1 MLKVEFHCHTLYSE
15 DSLTRPKELVEACQ
29 KKRID
34 RVIVTDHNAIQ
45 GALEAKRLDPER
57 VIVGEEI
64 LTTVGELL
72 AAFVIEEIPQG
83 LTPLEAIQRL
93 KDQGAFISV
102 SHPFDRM
109 RSPWGEAGL
118 LEILPHI
125 DAIETFNARCLWPG
139 FNWNAQAFARRHA
152 LPGTSGSDAH
162 IVSELGAATL
172 LLENFA
178 DADDL
183 RKAMRK
189 ARPQNSLSAPWVHFA
204 SWKASRNKRQQISSN
219 KI

>member
-57 VIVGEEI
+57 VI
-64 LTTVGELL
+64 
-72 AAFVIEEIPQG
+72 VIEEIPQG